1 MDILNRLPVRSL
13 LRFKCVSKFW
23 GTLISDPYFKKQHL
37 NHAKKDQNSQK
48 LLISHF
54 YRKDDLFSMYCCP
67 LSPLQWVEDVQKL
80 DCPPISKTGR
90 YVIHCCCDGL
100 VIIQVNVKR
109 PILLLWNPSTRES
122 IVLPDPEIPLVGG
135 SCLGLGYDST
145 SGDYKILKIHTVEN
159 GFEILALKGGRWRNT
174 DKHPLDITNVLM
186 GMRSLAFVHEAFHW
200 IVVIG
205 DYTAVPRRY
214 SLVSFS
220 ISNEVYGE
228 IPLLEQVLCSTHDVT
243 FGVSVFEGMLCVY
256 STSAWQVK
264 EGFKLWVLKDYGI
277 KESWNVLFTIH
288 DPLICHFVSKYKFAD
303 GEVLFWFGHLQSH
316 ETAFRMSSDH
326 LYHGLKVAFLM
337 ESLLQKA

>member
-1 MDILNRLPVRSL
+1 M
-13 LRFKCVSKFW
+13 
-23 GTLISDPYFKKQHL
+23 
-37 NHAKKDQNSQK
+37 
-48 LLISHF
+48 
-54 YRKDDLFSMYCCP
+54 
-67 LSPLQWVEDVQKL
+67 
-80 DCPPISKTGR
+80 
-90 YVIHCCCDGL
+90 
-100 VIIQVNVKR
+100 
-109 PILLLWNPSTRES
+109 ES

-145 SGDYKILKIHTVEN
+145 SGDYKIIKIHTEEN
-159 GFEILALKGGRWRNT
+159 GFEILALKGGRWRIT

-186 GMRSLAFVHEAFHW
+186 GTRSLAFVHEAFHW

-228 IPLLEQVLCSTHDVT
+228 IPLPE
-243 FGVSVFEGMLCVY
+243 
-256 STSAWQVK
+256 QVK
-264 EGFKLWVLKDYGI
+264 EGFKLWVLKDYGN

-288 DPLICHFVSKYKFAD
+288 DPLICHFVSKYRFAD